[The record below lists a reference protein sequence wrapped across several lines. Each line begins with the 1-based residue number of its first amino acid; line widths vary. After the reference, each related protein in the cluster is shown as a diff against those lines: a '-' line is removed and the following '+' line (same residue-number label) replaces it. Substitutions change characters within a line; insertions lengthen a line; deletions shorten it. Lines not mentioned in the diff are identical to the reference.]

1 MPIGEHHESSHTE
14 SQGLAVDDA
23 VLIRHFQ
30 DGCVECF
37 GVLFHRHCKMAFAI
51 AWKVLRQREQ
61 VEDVVQEVFLS
72 IYLKRTQ
79 YDPARGSVKTWI
91 GQFSHFKAM
100 TVRRLLARHGQEPL
114 EDALQFELYMAR
126 DSSNLDSSERTT
138 LIREC
143 LDVLNA
149 RQRRVIEAVHLQ
161 GFTLDETA
169 RSLNESL
176 ANTRNLY
183 YRGISSIRKYVQ
195 APPEQNGRSHPA
207 VAFDVEDIFGKVP
220 LISTEL

>member
-1 MPIGEHHESSHTE
+1 MLTEGHHESDHRESHDLE
-14 SQGLAVDDA
+14 VDDA
-23 VLIRHFQ
+23 VLIRRFQ
-30 DGCVECF
+30 NGCGECF
-37 GVLFHRHCKMAFAI
+37 EVLFHRHCKMAFAI
-51 AWKVLRQREQ
+51 AWKVLRHREQ

-72 IYLKRTQ
+72 IYLKHTQ
-79 YDPARGSVKTWI
+79 YDSTRASVKTWI
-91 GQFSHFKAM
+91 GQFSHFKAI

-114 EDALQFELYMAR
+114 EDALHFDRYMAR
-126 DSSNLDSSERTT
+126 SDSDFDSSERTT

-143 LDVLNA
+143 LDLLNA

-161 GFTLDETA
+161 GYTLDETA

-195 APPEQNGRSHPA
+195 APPEQNRRSHPA
-207 VAFDVEDIFGKVP
+207 VTFDVEDILGTVP
-220 LISTEL
+220 LTTTKL